1 MQWAYSDYPAMKD
14 GGAVLTSGSV
24 EIEMT
29 SAPRLTIIK
38 MGPTAEPNT
47 IPRSLDTPATKWR
60 ITSDV
65 PDDLKRFINGK
76 YWCQIGR
83 KLFVNFLRARGMTE
97 AADAISAVDRSS

>member
-1 MQWAYSDYPAMKD
+1 MQWSYSDYP
-14 GGAVLTSGSV
+14 VLKNGNVAITSGSV